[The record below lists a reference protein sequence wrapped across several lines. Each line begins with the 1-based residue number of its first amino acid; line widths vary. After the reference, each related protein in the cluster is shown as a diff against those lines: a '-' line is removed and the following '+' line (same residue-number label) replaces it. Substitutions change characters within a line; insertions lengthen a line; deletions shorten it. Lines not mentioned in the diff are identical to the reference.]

1 MLYYNENKMN
11 KYNIRRMVPSKRITT
26 SNMNN
31 YMKKMFIT
39 FICLLAV
46 ISISAQTQQGYVKT
60 KGRLGNNGS
69 VIAGSRIQGATIQIK
84 GRTAVLS
91 QADGTFSIPIPAQK
105 FYLQNVQ
112 KQGFVLTDP
121 DILSRQ
127 HNYSA
132 DPLVLV
138 MEDKAQQ
145 EAERRAIERK
155 ISRKLYAELEKRQ
168 DEIDALLEQN
178 KISEEKYRELQQQLN
193 KDQDD
198 NASIIKEMAER
209 YMKIDFDEVD
219 DFNRQISDCII
230 NGRLTEA
237 DSLLRTKGD
246 ISERFYKLSQ
256 HHEANVQARAELEKS
271 EEMEKKNRED
281 LAQDCYSWFEIY
293 KLKHMNDSAAYYIEK
308 RSSLDTTN
316 IQWNID
322 AGEFICD
329 YLNLSDSKKYLLR
342 ALIYVQNTF
351 GELSMETA
359 QSYGLLGK
367 FYLLNGQYN
376 DCLEQYNKALDIISS
391 INELNN
397 PKLSTYYNNLGI
409 LFSKMNNFV
418 KAESYLK
425 ESLKIAQSAYGEDN
439 LETTNCYA
447 NLGAL
452 YNNLGKYEEAVDFF
466 NRALIYDTKHK
477 ETRAK
482 DLAVLYNNLGFALS
496 HLGEYKQAEN
506 NYLLALE
513 IEHNIYGEKHYRIG
527 TDYNNLGANYMHQKK
542 YSEALN
548 YYQKALETYSL
559 TLGPNH
565 PEVFNTYGNIA
576 DVYIELGDYEKAM
589 KYAQLTVEKESEI
602 YGENNVRVATSYN
615 TIANIFNKQEKYDE
629 SSIYLEKS
637 LSILK
642 SVYGEEHPNVALSYY
657 NIGVI
662 KKKAGKISEALEY
675 TNKALGLLSKF
686 LPENHPTMI
695 TIKKTYEELKN
706 CK

>member
-69 VIAGSRIQGATIQIK
+69 IISGSRIQGATIQIK

-91 QADGTFSIPIPAQK
+91 QANGTFSFPIPAQK

-127 HNYSA
+127 HSYSA

-138 MEDKAQQ
+138 IEDKAQQ

-246 ISERFYKLSQ
+246 ISERFNKLSQ

-281 LAQDCYSWFEIY
+281 LAQDCFSKFEIFRMQ
-293 KLKHMNDSAAYYIEK
+293 HQNDSAGFYLELRTLLDSTNVNWLDFTGYYYYTYLADNEKALYYFVKELEQSILQYGERSTNVATAYNNIALTFMSSDKNDAAAQYLEK
-308 RSSLDTTN
+308 ALNINKELLDGNNTAMADN
-316 IQWNID
+316 
-322 AGEFICD
+322 
-329 YLNLSDSKKYLLR
+329 YLNLGAIMNKKGKFIEALQYEESAKIIYKTLEENKLL
-342 ALIYVQNTF
+342 LLN
-351 GELSMETA
+351 LSRCFDHIA
-359 QSYGLLGK
+359 QSYVGLGNYSDALT
-367 FYLLNGQYN
+367 NN
-376 DCLEQYNKALDIISS
+376 LEALRIRLTICQEDDIALAYS
-391 INELNN
+391 
-397 PKLSTYYNNLGI
+397 YNNLADTYF
-409 LFSKMNNFV
+409 LLKDFE
-418 KAESYLK
+418 KAIDNGEK
-425 ESLKIAQSAYGEDN
+425 ALKIAS
-439 LETTNCYA
+439 L
-447 NLGAL
+447 
-452 YNNLGKYEEAVDFF
+452 
-466 NRALIYDTKHK
+466 
-477 ETRAK
+477 
-482 DLAVLYNNLGFALS
+482 
-496 HLGEYKQAEN
+496 
-506 NYLLALE
+506 
-513 IEHNIYGEKHYRIG
+513 IYGEKHPFTATCYSNIG
-527 TDYNNLGANYMHQKK
+527 KVYSETKEYQKAIDHYQKSLLIRNTILGNNHSDVALCYNNLGVTYNYMKQYEDAIRNH
-542 YSEALN
+542 ELAL
-548 YYQKALETYSL
+548 S
-559 TLGPNH
+559 
-565 PEVFNTYGNIA
+565 IRR
-576 DVYIELGDYEKAM
+576 
-589 KYAQLTVEKESEI
+589 SI
-602 YGENNVRVATSYN
+602 YGEPSVFVGA
-615 TIANIFNKQEKYDE
+615 
-629 SSIYLEKS
+629 S
-637 LSILK
+637 L
-642 SVYGEEHPNVALSYY
+642 Y
-657 NIGVI
+657 NIGAVYDSKGDLRTALIYYNKALKTFTELYPDNHPNTNLVI
-662 KKKAGKISEALEY
+662 KKINGINSRL
-675 TNKALGLLSKF
+675 
-686 LPENHPTMI
+686 
-695 TIKKTYEELKN
+695 
-706 CK
+706 